1 MTTVLPSDVYA
12 ALAREAEADSVQQL
26 VVGAVIEDHAR
37 ILILKRPATDF
48 MGGIWELPSGKV
60 EPGETLD
67 QALRRE
73 VLEETGL
80 AVTGIR
86 GYLGSFDYQSGSGKR
101 SRQYNFTVDTEQPEA
116 VRLTEHDEHAWT
128 KVTDDLPV
136 TEAVMA
142 VLRTWA
148 KENSD

>member
-1 MTTVLPSDVYA
+1 MLPSDVYA
-12 ALAREAEADSVQQL
+12 KLVREADADGIQQL
-26 VVGAVIEDHAR
+26 VVGAVIQDQDR
-37 ILILKRPATDF
+37 VLILKRPATDF

-67 QALRRE
+67 QAIRRE

-80 AVTGIR
+80 VVTSVR
-86 GYLGSFDYQSGSGKR
+86 SYLGSFDYQSGSGKR
-101 SRQYNFTVDTEQPEA
+101 SRQYNFTVDTGQPEP

-142 VLRTWA
+142 VLGTWA
-148 KENSD
+148 RENSC